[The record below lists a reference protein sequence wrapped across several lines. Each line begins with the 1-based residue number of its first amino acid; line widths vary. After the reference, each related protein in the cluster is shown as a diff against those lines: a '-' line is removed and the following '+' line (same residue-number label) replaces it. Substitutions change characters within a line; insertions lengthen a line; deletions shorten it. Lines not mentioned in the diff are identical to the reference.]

1 MARRLRW
8 IIWLPAA
15 SLAWFAPAQAS
26 EPQPGLTAVGYTIT
40 EIPPEQSDTAYE
52 QCGEDV
58 VPFINVTFDYEQNLF
73 GECGWDQFM
82 IHYTGFIEIPEHE
95 TLEMMVASD
104 DGGVVSIGDETFG
117 NWQDQGCM
125 WTAWMGESLDAG
137 VYPVDAWFYE
147 NGGATCFMLA
157 WKLDDAEWTIVPP
170 EAFTRNNVAV
180 TTTTTVPET
189 TTTVP
194 ETTTTTVEERATT
207 TLPETTTSSSS
218 TTTTTQAPPPPAAPP
233 TPTTTEPEQTVPQ
246 PTPTEPETTVPSET
260 TTTTEDPPLE
270 TETTVEPLLPPTSEE
285 TNAPED
291 VTAAVPEAPP
301 RLDVGSPET
310 TTETTVASTVEETIP
325 DADELDKSTTEE
337 ILTLIED
344 LDEEQVQ
351 EVVAAILEDEPTQEQ
366 AVALATSPQVLA
378 TVTTEQAEAIFE
390 VLDVAALDE
399 TQVEELIAAVQDAP
413 TEVRE
418 TFEATVDIFKNA
430 LDTYV
435 PTGSNIPVGERRALI
450 AIGAAITAAGAA
462 TRIRR

>member
-1 MARRLRW
+1 MGRRLRW

-15 SLAWFAPAQAS
+15 SLAWFAPAQATS
-26 EPQPGLTAVGYTIT
+26 SNE
-40 EIPPEQSDTAYE
+40 
-52 QCGEDV
+52 
-58 VPFINVTFDYEQNLF
+58 TFDDQTYNLDIQLGQGVRWCTEYSDAYGTTGPSLCVF
-73 GECGWDQFM
+73 QPQTATVFTFPEPTTSFSFIAGAKNGTSQLTVNYTDGTTEDKPIDGSCCIAEVEVTANEGKAIESFSLPVEWDLWLFDS
-82 IHYTGFIEIPEHE
+82 
-95 TLEMMVASD
+95 LV
-104 DGGVVSIGDETFG
+104 
-117 NWQDQGCM
+117 WQ
-125 WTAWMGESLDAG
+125 
-137 VYPVDAWFYE
+137 
-147 NGGATCFMLA
+147 GGAPA
-157 WKLDDAEWTIVPP
+157 
-170 EAFTRNNVAV
+170 
-180 TTTTTVPET
+180 TTTTSTVPET
-189 TTTVP
+189 TTTVEETTTTSTVP
-194 ETTTTTVEERATT
+194 ETTTTTEQSTTTTVEERATT
-207 TLPETTTSSSS
+207 TLPETTTTSSS
-218 TTTTTQAPPPPAAPP
+218 TTTTTQPPAPPPPPPPPAPA
-233 TPTTTEPEQTVPQ
+233 TTEPSTTV
-246 PTPTEPETTVPSET
+246 PETTTTVPETTLPPET

-270 TETTVEPLLPPTSEE
+270 TETTVEPLSPPTSEE